1 MKTTTFPIK
10 NFQGFDSGYVGV
22 VIENP
27 TSKPLYN
34 IIPKHQQIPKGGY
47 YDLVRICRIKG
58 VPEDDFMESFE
69 DKKRKES
76 KP

>member
-10 NFQGFDSGYVGV
+10 NFQGFDSGYVGI
-22 VIENP
+22 VIENL

-34 IIPKHQQIPKGGY
+34 IIQKHQQIPKTGY
-47 YDLVRICRIKG
+47 YDLIDICRIKG
-58 VPEDDFMESFE
+58 ISGNDFLESFE
-69 DKKRKES
+69 NQKEKE